1 MKFKKKLRKVITKKT
16 QILTFLAVSV
26 ILLNAYGIVRLTTLL
41 NHFYSLSATIKAEKS
56 EVCINES
63 TLITFEAI
71 DGIPPYTFTYQI
83 NGGAETDILTI
94 GEAKTVSLNFDA
106 KNTAGVFVYKLIK
119 ITDNSGD
126 APVVL
131 DEQTTINVNAPP
143 DATFTITND
152 NSCSGETVEF
162 NSNVLESDTLSYLW
176 DFGDG
181 KTSTLKNP
189 TTIYNDLLGCGTRN
203 FTVKLTVTDANGCIN
218 TTSQVVRVLERPDI
232 KFRDELTRSDIFS
245 NCDNASAS
253 SSTYEISVENISTS
267 SCLDSFFIDWGD
279 GNTTISASFPAK
291 HTYLNIGVYKLKIKG
306 LGSNGC
312 ENEVTYEVKNVSNPA
327 GGLASPG
334 NTSNLCLVNSE
345 LTFPITNYEL
355 NSFDTTYTID
365 FGDGTPK
372 ETYTQDE
379 IQNNNKITHKYLK
392 GSCNEVNGEFI
403 ATLAVQNACDT
414 TTFTV
419 DNIVILES
427 SKAEFSSIEKTC
439 VNTNI
444 IFQNNSILGEE
455 SGCIKNADVTWNFGD
470 GTIKKF
476 FSVNTI
482 NNIQHLYTVPG
493 TYDVTLS
500 INTKCGISSF
510 TKEICIE
517 PEITPSFD
525 VNALEGCIPFQLNTT
540 NTTDLSQLCSAPTY
554 DWTISYQAANCETAS
569 DWEFIDSSDKTSENP
584 KFLFKKAGIYTIT
597 RKISTE
603 CGDKFTSKVIT
614 VKKPPI
620 TTINPISDFCENSKI
635 NPTAVIENCTQ
646 NPDGV
651 IYKWTFPGGIPASST
666 SLNPGE
672 IVFNTPGIYTISL
685 EVTNECGVSNTA
697 TQTFEVFETP
707 TINNTD
713 LIQEICSGENTNEI
727 IFNSNNPETVYS
739 WVAITNGNIVG
750 FIPNGNT
757 NSIPSQTLINDDNG
771 NNKETITYRVTPT
784 LNSCVGDPVD
794 FVITVYPNP
803 IISKQP
809 QSSEVCLNGIATTLE
824 IDYTRRA
831 GTPAYQWFVNT
842 TNVASGGTSIDGATA
857 SSYDPPTDT
866 VGTNY
871 YYVEISFTSG
881 GCDKIVSDV
890 ATVTVTP
897 QLTIDSVATNQS
909 ICVGGTAAEF
919 EVTFTGGTGT
929 PSYQWFSNT
938 INSNSGGTAIAGATN
953 AKYTPAPFNT
963 DGSFFYYATVSLSG
977 NGCTSAN
984 SNVYQV
990 NVIPDAIIDAQP
1002 LASQELC
1009 QNAIP
1014 TDLSVVASGGTA
1026 SNKTY
1031 QWYRNNTNSTIG
1043 GTAIVGATNSSYTP
1057 SSTTIGTQYYY
1068 VIISQ
1073 SDSGCSVTSS
1083 VATVKINEAPIV
1095 TTQPQSSEVC
1105 LDGDATLLEVVYEKG
1120 TGTPAYQWFVNT
1132 TNVASG
1138 GTSIDGATASSYDP
1152 PTDTV
1157 GTNYY
1162 YVEISFDSG
1171 GCDKIVSDV
1180 ATVTVTP
1187 QLTIDSV
1194 ATNQSICIGGTAAE
1208 FEVTFTGG
1216 TGTPSYQW
1224 FSNTINSNSG
1234 GTAIAGATNAK
1245 YTPAPFN
1252 TDGSFFYYATV
1263 SLSGNGCNSANSNV
1277 YQVNVIPDP
1286 IIDAQPLASQELCQN
1301 AIPADLS
1308 VVASGGTAS
1317 NKTYQWYR
1325 NNTNSTIGGTAI
1337 VGATNSSYTPSST
1350 TIGTQYYYVIIS
1362 QSDSGCSVT
1371 SSVATVKINEAPIV
1385 TTQPQSSE
1393 VCLGDNATTLEV
1405 AYQNG
1410 VGIATHQ
1417 WFLNSV
1423 NSNTGGTAII
1433 GATNTSYIP
1442 PTNAIGTIYYY
1453 VEINFTDG
1461 GCSKIVSDVAAVIVN
1476 QIPVIANDSITIYSS
1491 ETFTYNPSI
1500 LNGNIVPNNTQYTWI
1515 VSSINPAG
1523 SIIGSSNAISGQNII
1538 SQTLEN
1544 TGTTPARVTY
1554 TISPFTDKCK
1564 GSDFTLEVVVNPTI
1578 TPNEVITNNSCFN
1591 SNDASITTN
1600 ITGGIPF
1607 ETGKPYLIN
1616 WTGPNGFLSTDS
1628 SIFNLV
1634 AGSYTLRIEDKE
1646 GYFITR
1652 NFTITQPDNLIIN
1665 TDSTKNISCFQGNDG
1680 SIKVTVTGGT
1690 TPYTY
1695 NWTTLNGSGL
1705 VQNTNSQNGLTAGNY
1720 TLEVIDK
1727 NNCST
1732 TLDFVLTEPDGLEIS
1747 AQNIENVLC
1756 FGEATGSIS
1765 INVIGG
1771 TPFEISTGIFDY
1783 QYAWTG
1789 PNGFTSFNKNIA
1801 NLIAGN
1807 YLVKVTDQQ
1816 GCVTNATFS
1825 VTEATKIEPIVTKN
1839 DVSCYGETDGSIAI
1853 SVTGGVA
1860 PYQIQWSNLANGFSL
1875 NNLSAGTYIATI
1887 TDANNCESKVTIDIN
1902 QPIFF
1907 IDPIVTP
1914 ISCNGEKDGSIKLNL
1929 TGGIAPFTVLWDDDP
1944 SAGIERNNLGAGI
1957 YRVLIKDSDPK
1968 QCPIEQ
1974 TFIFTEPP
1982 ALVVSSTVVDATEC
1996 DVIDSGSID
2005 LIVAG
2010 GTAPYFYKWS
2020 NGQTT
2025 ANVSNLAAGNYAVE
2039 ITDSNGCKTT
2049 RQFSIFRQEPLQIEF
2064 ETILL
2069 TNCETK
2075 IVSQQTKAKVTG
2087 GFLPYTYTWSDG
2099 TVSTTDNSIMT
2110 TSQNG
2115 SYTLLITDN
2124 QGCTIQKSFAVSVP
2138 SIGTPDFQ
2146 FSAFSQNT
2154 YNFLSVEDPIQFT
2167 NTSTG
2172 NFTKVIWD
2180 FGDGKP
2186 TSNEE
2191 NPIYTYDN
2199 TGEFTVRL
2207 TVEYEAGCTYF
2218 IERILKITLGYTL
2231 INPNAFTPNGDGF
2244 NETIRPSFLG
2254 FSSIEMS
2261 IFDIWGT
2268 LVYTEKGTTTLN
2280 GWDGNVKGKPAENGN
2295 YVMIVKGTTFYG
2307 KEISANT
2314 SITLI
2319 K

>member
-1 MKFKKKLRKVITKKT
+1 S
-16 QILTFLAVSV
+16 AVS
-26 ILLNAYGIVRLTTLL
+26 
-41 NHFYSLSATIKAEKS
+41 S
-56 EVCINES
+56 
-63 TLITFEAI
+63 
-71 DGIPPYTFTYQI
+71 
-83 NGGAETDILTI
+83 
-94 GEAKTVSLNFDA
+94 
-106 KNTAGVFVYKLIK
+106 
-119 ITDNSGD
+119 
-126 APVVL
+126 
-131 DEQTTINVNAPP
+131 
-143 DATFTITND
+143 
-152 NSCSGETVEF
+152 
-162 NSNVLESDTLSYLW
+162 
-176 DFGDG
+176 
-181 KTSTLKNP
+181 
-189 TTIYNDLLGCGTRN
+189 
-203 FTVKLTVTDANGCIN
+203 
-218 TTSQVVRVLERPDI
+218 
-232 KFRDELTRSDIFS
+232 
-245 NCDNASAS
+245 
-253 SSTYEISVENISTS
+253 
-267 SCLDSFFIDWGD
+267 
-279 GNTTISASFPAK
+279 
-291 HTYLNIGVYKLKIKG
+291 
-306 LGSNGC
+306 
-312 ENEVTYEVKNVSNPA
+312 
-327 GGLASPG
+327 
-334 NTSNLCLVNSE
+334 
-345 LTFPITNYEL
+345 
-355 NSFDTTYTID
+355 
-365 FGDGTPK
+365 
-372 ETYTQDE
+372 
-379 IQNNNKITHKYLK
+379 
-392 GSCNEVNGEFI
+392 
-403 ATLAVQNACDT
+403 
-414 TTFTV
+414 
-419 DNIVILES
+419 
-427 SKAEFSSIEKTC
+427 
-439 VNTNI
+439 
-444 IFQNNSILGEE
+444 
-455 SGCIKNADVTWNFGD
+455 
-470 GTIKKF
+470 
-476 FSVNTI
+476 
-482 NNIQHLYTVPG
+482 
-493 TYDVTLS
+493 
-500 INTKCGISSF
+500 
-510 TKEICIE
+510 
-517 PEITPSFD
+517 
-525 VNALEGCIPFQLNTT
+525 
-540 NTTDLSQLCSAPTY
+540 
-554 DWTISYQAANCETAS
+554 
-569 DWEFIDSSDKTSENP
+569 
-584 KFLFKKAGIYTIT
+584 
-597 RKISTE
+597 
-603 CGDKFTSKVIT
+603 
-614 VKKPPI
+614 
-620 TTINPISDFCENSKI
+620 
-635 NPTAVIENCTQ
+635 
-646 NPDGV
+646 
-651 IYKWTFPGGIPASST
+651 
-666 SLNPGE
+666 
-672 IVFNTPGIYTISL
+672 
-685 EVTNECGVSNTA
+685 
-697 TQTFEVFETP
+697 
-707 TINNTD
+707 
-713 LIQEICSGENTNEI
+713 
-727 IFNSNNPETVYS
+727 
-739 WVAITNGNIVG
+739 
-750 FIPNGNT
+750 
-757 NSIPSQTLINDDNG
+757 
-771 NNKETITYRVTPT
+771 
-784 LNSCVGDPVD
+784 
-794 FVITVYPNP
+794 
-803 IISKQP
+803 
-809 QSSEVCLNGIATTLE
+809 
-824 IDYTRRA
+824 
-831 GTPAYQWFVNT
+831 
-842 TNVASGGTSIDGATA
+842 
-857 SSYDPPTDT
+857 
-866 VGTNY
+866 
-871 YYVEISFTSG
+871 
-881 GCDKIVSDV
+881 
-890 ATVTVTP
+890 
-897 QLTIDSVATNQS
+897 
-909 ICVGGTAAEF
+909 
-919 EVTFTGGTGT
+919 
-929 PSYQWFSNT
+929 
-938 INSNSGGTAIAGATN
+938 
-953 AKYTPAPFNT
+953 
-963 DGSFFYYATVSLSG
+963 
-977 NGCTSAN
+977 
-984 SNVYQV
+984 
-990 NVIPDAIIDAQP
+990 
-1002 LASQELC
+1002 
-1009 QNAIP
+1009 
-1014 TDLSVVASGGTA
+1014 
-1026 SNKTY
+1026 
-1031 QWYRNNTNSTIG
+1031 
-1043 GTAIVGATNSSYTP
+1043 
-1057 SSTTIGTQYYY
+1057 
-1068 VIISQ
+1068 
-1073 SDSGCSVTSS
+1073 
-1083 VATVKINEAPIV
+1083 VKINEAPVI
-1095 TTQPQSSEVC
+1095 
-1105 LDGDATLLEVVYEKG
+1105 
-1120 TGTPAYQWFVNT
+1120 
-1132 TNVASG
+1132 
-1138 GTSIDGATASSYDP
+1138 TS
-1152 PTDTV
+1152 
-1157 GTNYY
+1157 
-1162 YVEISFDSG
+1162 
-1171 GCDKIVSDV
+1171 
-1180 ATVTVTP
+1180 
-1187 QLTIDSV
+1187 
-1194 ATNQSICIGGTAAE
+1194 
-1208 FEVTFTGG
+1208 
-1216 TGTPSYQW
+1216 
-1224 FSNTINSNSG
+1224 
-1234 GTAIAGATNAK
+1234 
-1245 YTPAPFN
+1245 
-1252 TDGSFFYYATV
+1252 
-1263 SLSGNGCNSANSNV
+1263 
-1277 YQVNVIPDP
+1277 
-1286 IIDAQPLASQELCQN
+1286 
-1301 AIPADLS
+1301 
-1308 VVASGGTAS
+1308 
-1317 NKTYQWYR
+1317 
-1325 NNTNSTIGGTAI
+1325 
-1337 VGATNSSYTPSST
+1337 
-1350 TIGTQYYYVIIS
+1350 
-1362 QSDSGCSVT
+1362 
-1371 SSVATVKINEAPIV
+1371 
-1385 TTQPQSSE
+1385 QPQSSE
-1393 VCLGDNATTLEV
+1393 VCLGENATTLEV

-1417 WFLNSV
+1417 WFFTSI

-1461 GCSKIVSDVAAVIVN
+1461 GCSKIVSDVATVIVN

-1515 VSSINPAG
+1515 VSSINQAG
-1523 SIIGSSNAISGQNII
+1523 SIIGSSNAISPQNII
-1538 SQTLEN
+1538 NQTLEN

-1600 ITGGIPF
+1600 IIGGIPF
-1607 ETGKPYLIN
+1607 ESGKPYLIN

-1680 SIKVTVTGGT
+1680 SIKVTVSGGT

-1732 TLDFVLTEPDGLEIS
+1732 TIDFVLTEPDGLEIS

-1756 FGEATGSIS
+1756 FGEAIGSIS

-1771 TPFEISTGIFDY
+1771 TPFEISTDIFDY
-1783 QYAWTG
+1783 QYAWSG

-1801 NLIAGN
+1801 NLISGN
-1807 YLVKVTDQQ
+1807 YLVEVTDQQ
-1816 GCVTNATFS
+1816 GCVTNATFT

-1929 TGGIAPFTVLWDDDP
+1929 TGGIAPYTVLWDDDP
-1944 SAGIERNNLGAGI
+1944 STGIERNNLGAGT

-2025 ANVSNLAAGNYAVE
+2025 ANVSNLTAGNYAVE

-2099 TVSTTDNSIMT
+2099 TVSTSDNSIMT

-2199 TGEFTVRL
+2199 VGEFTVRL

-2218 IERILKITLGYTL
+2218 IERLVKITLGYTL